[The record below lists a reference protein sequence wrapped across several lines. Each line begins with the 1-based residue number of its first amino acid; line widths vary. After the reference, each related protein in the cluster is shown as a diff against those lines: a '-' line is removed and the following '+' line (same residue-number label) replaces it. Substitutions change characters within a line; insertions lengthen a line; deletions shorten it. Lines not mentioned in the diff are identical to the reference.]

1 MAKKR
6 LTSENPIPNYDTP
19 WESIDPTNGMPYGGD
34 SVEKFLKGELKKKAA
49 VFFFDPKLNI
59 QYGFASEEDKDMW
72 LNGGGDSY
80 VLTQTPFNFSGTMNQ
95 IKINAE
101 GGTNLVFTTTQDKCL
116 LNMTFTS
123 EQKGITDT
131 QWEEV
136 FEDFIVT
143 AYVDR
148 GAQGS
153 FTEIGSATQ
162 VMNGKP
168 YSIDVKKYLMTGS
181 NRVRISVKGAITGT
195 TANLIYNI
203 QVTTMYL
210 QPANFNWYTPYEE
223 GKIDYAIGGF
233 NIGGSINKVM
243 KFHITN
249 EALGYDEIFEDNIGT
264 DLYVNRAYQWSNVP
278 FPSTG
283 TGVYRVEAWL
293 DANGLESDH
302 FVYNIMC
309 VAEVDKDTAQ
319 LVCMNE
325 VSTKIMNGQDNKLFG
340 YAVYNNGTSTAS
352 PTVTLEALGETIVTE
367 TLNDVTTSAKYYY
380 NYALEV
386 ENESLS
392 FNMDMGIALGESV
405 ASQRVVVDNSASFHA
420 ADNAVF
426 YMNAAKRNN
435 SQSNRE
441 LIVNEVDGSSV
452 NVEWTN
458 IGWKADGWTTDDEG
472 RSCLL
477 IPAGSQANIA
487 YQPLGSVGN
496 GKTIELCYKV
506 KNVAD
511 FNENIITIA
520 TNPTSAAFQGI
531 QIKPKRISVHS
542 RDLKDTPSQSYPN
555 KDEELVHVL
564 ITIVKNYKTNYGNLC
579 QIYVN
584 GGKRTSFDFTGTDSF
599 AAAANIILGNNSA
612 DLYVYKMRVYN
623 EGFEWM
629 SAAQNF
635 ANCLPD
641 YESKVFAW
649 DKITAAM
656 NDSYQ
661 VDFDQVF
668 GKYNTMVIE
677 MRPTP
682 LETGGS
688 VVYPIPNLLQP
699 TGGLCNTWINIIDPK
714 PGELDEDFARLFGG
728 ELIADETVEGQGT
741 TAMTYYRWN
750 FRWKLSK
757 AWNKRR
763 ITAKKNVA
771 SSMHSHKMGAT
782 RLYNDM
788 HHACVGQNELNTRVA
803 VFQYPVYG
811 FEKKLIE
818 GTEDQYTYTFIGLYT
833 IGPDKGDKTYFG
845 FDDESV
851 KDTLVHLEGADH
863 TPTGVGMEYPWDE
876 CRFDFKNQC
885 LGGINTDTTVE
896 GAWEVGAAGD
906 FDPEAEGDQASI
918 QTMLNSE
925 FKPAYKVA
933 YDNSTY
939 IEGVTDT
946 LEEINADATAFKNSH
961 SGMEVWTDGTY
972 DLYYYHIKDKV
983 YKPNGVNLLTQ
994 LGISESELSGKT
1006 ITEKNELFKA
1016 KRREN
1021 FRNNMG
1027 QYWHQADA
1035 IFHYAF
1041 CLMIG
1046 ATDNFKKN
1054 TYPYKYYPLSEGGKW
1069 RWRQDD
1075 LDSILDINNQGF
1087 SAKSYS
1093 TLVGDL
1099 TSTGSGS
1106 VFRGDNSVFWTLIR
1120 EAFPNEVADMV
1131 RSILTQMAARGSGNS
1146 SIEKCVNYVRS
1157 LFWDLAQDYFGE
1169 GSYNSDA
1176 EWTYEEAWHLRNL
1189 GDYTNDVHP
1198 LSQSL
1203 GSHYEA
1209 ERDWVELRMVF
1220 LASYYNWGAFSTDS
1234 GDDTSTG
1241 QISFRAAGGKTYDI
1255 TPAIDFN
1262 PTILIGQ
1269 SALTSANGRIMA
1281 GTTAQVTVPDMGNN
1295 DTHIYIQGADYYS
1308 NIGDLAD
1315 VQVSADNPVF
1325 TVSSKKL
1332 RSLKL
1337 GDESA
1342 DNVTSNIRTA
1352 TIGACPSLEHM
1363 DARNLAAL
1371 AGTID
1376 LTQCPRLK
1384 TALFSGTSVANVVI
1398 PMGSKVE
1405 QLSLPDTITTLTL
1418 RGLNSLTWENF
1429 DYGTLAN
1436 LAYLRVEDNAHID
1449 GFEMLRTAY
1458 KNSPNLANIRV
1469 IGFNVTGDATDIDM
1483 IAAFVTAVDE
1493 NGFKIYSGIDEAG
1506 NATTTL
1512 PILDGNLTITTPV
1525 YQDTLDIVNGYY
1537 PNLKIDAPNKYVRF
1551 ADPEVKR
1558 IIVNKWG
1565 DGVGI
1570 TQEQINKITYFER
1583 AFVENSLIESFDEL
1597 ELFNGLVEWTA
1608 VGEFSKC
1615 TSLRSVKMPK
1625 HTTSIPASCFGNC
1638 TSLERVVLGD
1648 GVNKFA
1654 GGAFVNCENLSEIN
1668 INQDIVEEIGNQ
1680 AFSNCKKLPIDVINM
1695 PNLKLISSPVER
1707 QYAFFAT
1714 PIKRIESLGQIT
1726 TVAGFN
1732 SCVELVSV
1740 KLPST
1745 VIHIE
1750 FGCFGGCVNL
1760 TNLEYD
1766 WTKLVITE
1774 KFWSQNI
1781 NVSIEELN
1789 AVNLT
1794 GIAYFQSLKIKHVR
1808 SLGSITELNEICNY
1822 SGGDGTYLESCIL
1835 PNTLEIIRGGALRQ
1849 ADGLKHIVIPESVTN
1864 IEGYAVYGNN
1874 ITYAVLLNPTPCTIS
1889 SNWNFNKHNGKGGM
1903 VNATYPIYVP
1913 DESLEAY
1920 KTATGWTQYA
1930 SRFKPMSEFATDFP
1944 DETID

>member
-19 WESIDPTNGMPYGGD
+19 WQSIDPTNGMPYGGD

-116 LNMTFTS
+116 LTMTFTS

-309 VAEVDKDTAQ
+309 VAAVDKDTAQ

-325 VSTKIMNGQDNKLFG
+325 VSTKVMNGQDNKLFG
-340 YAVYNNGTSTAS
+340 YAVYNRGTSTAS

-405 ASQRVVVDNSASFHA
+405 ASQRVLVDNSASFPA

-435 SQSNRE
+435 AQTNRE
-441 LIVNEVDGSSV
+441 VIVNEVNKSEVS
-452 NVEWTN
+452 VEWKN
-458 IGWKADGWTTDDEG
+458 MGWKADGWTTDDEG

-511 FNENIITIA
+511 FNENLITIA

-531 QIKPKRISVHS
+531 QIKPKKISVHS

-584 GGKRTSFDFTGTDSF
+584 GGKRISFDFTGTDSF

-649 DKITAAM
+649 NKITAAM

-661 VDFDQVF
+661 VEFDQVY

-750 FRWKLSK
+750 LRWKLSK

-845 FDDESV
+845 FDNESV
-851 KDTLVHLEGADH
+851 KDSLMHLEGADH

-876 CRFDFKNQC
+876 CRFDFKSQC

-918 QTMLNSE
+918 QAMLNSE

-939 IEGVTDT
+939 IEGVTES
-946 LEEINADATAFKNSH
+946 LSAINADATTFKNNH

-994 LGISESELSGKT
+994 LGISASELSGKT

-1131 RSILTQMAARGSGNS
+1131 RSIMTQMAARGSGNS

-1189 GDYTNDVHP
+1189 GEYTNDVHP

-1269 SALTSANGRIMA
+1269 SALTSAGGRIMA

-1295 DTHIYIQGADYYS
+1295 DTHVYIQGADYYS
-1308 NIGDLAD
+1308 SIGDLAD

-1325 TVSSKKL
+1325 TISSKKL

-1363 DARNLAAL
+1363 DARNLSAL

-1384 TALFSGTSVANVVI
+1384 TALFGGTSVANVVI

-1405 QLSLPDTITTLTL
+1405 ELSLPDTITTLTL
-1418 RGLNSLTWENF
+1418 RGLNKLTLEKF
-1429 DYGTLAN
+1429 DYGTLTN

-1449 GFEMLRTAY
+1449 GFEMLKVAIS
-1458 KNSPNLANIRV
+1458 N
-1469 IGFNVTGDATDIDM
+1469 
-1483 IAAFVTAVDE
+1483 
-1493 NGFKIYSGIDEAG
+1493 
-1506 NATTTL
+1506 
-1512 PILDGNLTITTPV
+1512 GNLEAVRVLGINAVGTSEDLKV
-1525 YQDTLDIVNGYY
+1525 LETLAESGAKGINADGEVDANLSPIVEGKLLLEGQINGKLYNKVVALYPAINFSVNG
-1537 PNLKIDAPNKYVRF
+1537 NIVF
-1551 ADPEVKR
+1551 AIEFEDPEVER
-1558 IIVNKWG
+1558 ICVENWGSEGFITYEQARAVTKLDGKFSSNKNIKSFKELAHFTNVTSLSGFEFYSSSIEYIDLVNVKTLNG
-1565 DGVGI
+1565 DG
-1570 TQEQINKITYFER
+1570 
-1583 AFVENSLIESFDEL
+1583 
-1597 ELFNGLVEWTA
+1597 FNGS
-1608 VGEFSKC
+1608 FQ
-1615 TSLRSVKMPK
+1615 
-1625 HTTSIPASCFGNC
+1625 NC
-1638 TSLERVVLGD
+1638 TSLISVGDVSNLESIGACVFLGCTSLTGDFVCPKLHTLYVDRTFYNTKITKFEAPNVTELRNANPARRALFENCTLLKEIIMPKCTTMAISPTTGDSNFANGCTSLEVVDMPLVTEFGNYAFNGCEKLTYTINKNTTKIYAAAFYKVKVQTILDFPLLGLLR
-1648 GVNKFA
+1648 A
-1654 GGAFVNCENLSEIN
+1654 GAFSTTNIERIENLGSVSEIN
-1668 INQDIVEEIGNQ
+1668 SDYWDNNGKP
-1680 AFSNCKKLPIDVINM
+1680 FGFCT
-1695 PNLKLISSPVER
+1695 NLTI
-1707 QYAFFAT
+1707 A
-1714 PIKRIESLGQIT
+1714 
-1726 TVAGFN
+1726 
-1732 SCVELVSV
+1732 

-1745 VIHIE
+1745 
-1750 FGCFGGCVNL
+1750 L
-1760 TNLEYD
+1760 TVLGSRAFHND
-1766 WTKLVITE
+1766 TKLHTV
-1774 KFWSQNI
+1774 
-1781 NVSIEELN
+1781 V
-1789 AVNLT
+1789 
-1794 GIAYFQSLKIKHVR
+1794 
-1808 SLGSITELNEICNY
+1808 C
-1822 SGGDGTYLESCIL
+1822 
-1835 PNTLEIIRGGALRQ
+1835 
-1849 ADGLKHIVIPESVTN
+1849 
-1864 IEGYAVYGNN
+1864 YAVVPPEMT
-1874 ITYAVLLNPTPCTIS
+1874 ITSLRDAFDGCSALTS
-1889 SNWNFNKHNGKGGM
+1889 
-1903 VNATYPIYVP
+1903 IYVP
-1913 DESLEAY
+1913 DESVEAY
-1920 KTATGWTQYA
+1920 KTETGWQSHATKI
-1930 SRFKPMSEFATDFP
+1930 KPLSEYV
-1944 DETID
+1944 E

>member
-101 GGTNLVFTTTQDKCL
+101 GGTNLVFTTAQDKCL

-162 VMNGKP
+162 VMNGQS

-181 NRVRISVKGAITGT
+181 NRVRISVRGAITGT

-210 QPANFNWYTPYEE
+210 QAANFNWYTPYVE
-223 GKIDYAIGGF
+223 GFPYILGGY
-233 NIGGSINKVM
+233 NIGGSINKVL
-243 KFHITN
+243 KFRMTN
-249 EALGYDEIFEDNIGT
+249 EALGFDEIYEENIGSAI
-264 DLYVNRAYQWSNVP
+264 YVNTAYQWKHLP
-278 FPSTG
+278 FPSSG
-283 TGVYRVEAWL
+283 TGVYRIEAWL

-302 FVYNIMC
+302 IVYNIMC
-309 VAEVDKDTAQ
+309 VAAADASTAQ

-325 VSTKIMNGQDNKLFG
+325 VLDKVMNGQDNRLFG
-340 YAVYNNGTSTAS
+340 YSVYNGSASTAS
-352 PTVTLEALGETIVTE
+352 PVVTLEALGETIVTE

-386 ENESLS
+386 ESESVA
-392 FNMDMGIALGESV
+392 FNMDMKIELGDSSV
-405 ASQRVVVDNSASFHA
+405 SKTVVVDNSASFPA
-420 ADNAVF
+420 VSDAVF

-458 IGWKADGWTTDDEG
+458 MGWKADGWTTDDEG

-520 TNPTSAAFQGI
+520 TNPTSSTFQGI

-649 DKITAAM
+649 NKITAAM

-661 VDFDQVF
+661 VEFDQVF

-750 FRWKLSK
+750 LRWKLSK

-845 FDDESV
+845 FGDESV

-946 LEEINADATAFKNSH
+946 LEEINADATTFRNNH

-1054 TYPYKYYPLSEGGKW
+1054 TYPYKYYPLSEGGLW

-1146 SIEKCVNYVRS
+1146 SIEKCVNYIRS

-1189 GDYTNDVHP
+1189 GEYTNDVHP

-1241 QISFRAAGGKTYDI
+1241 QISFRAAGGKIYDI

-1269 SALTSANGRIMA
+1269 SALTSAGGRIMA

-1308 NIGDLAD
+1308 SIGDLAD
-1315 VQVSADNPVF
+1315 IQVSADNPVF

-1352 TIGACPSLEHM
+1352 TIGACPSLEYL
-1363 DARNLAAL
+1363 DARNLSAL

-1405 QLSLPDTITTLTL
+1405 ELSLPDTITTLTL
-1418 RGLNSLTWENF
+1418 RGLNSLTLENF

-1436 LAYLRVEDNAHID
+1436 LAYLRVEDNAQID
-1449 GFEMLRTAY
+1449 GFAMLKVAIQNGNLEAVRVLGIDAVGTSEDLKVLETLAESGAKGINADGEVDANLAPIVEGKLLLEGQVNGKLYNKVVALYPAINFSVNGDIVFPIEFEDPEVERICVENWGSDGIITYEQARAVVKIPSGIFSKNPLIKSFNELIYFTAAVEVREY
-1458 KNSPNLANIRV
+1458 AFNECTALEEIDLSNIRILRERVFEDCPSLKKVGSLENLTHLGYFNFSDKPNLEIDVYLPNLKNELEYPGTTFGNSGIKSFRAPLITELTGNSFNNCPNLASVVAPNV
-1469 IGFNVTGDATDIDM
+1469 IKMGSANSDIARDCPNLREF
-1483 IAAFVTAVDE
+1483 IVSE
-1493 NGFKIYSGIDEAG
+1493 
-1506 NATTTL
+1506 
-1512 PILDGNLTITTPV
+1512 NLTNIPNSCFRRDVNLIVEDINYPELTSFGRYAYDKVPV
-1525 YQDTLDIVNGYY
+1525 KKISNLGKLTSLPDGDTEKGNTNYGDISILESVV
-1537 PNLKIDAPNKYVRF
+1537 L
-1551 ADPEVKR
+1551 PE
-1558 IIVNKWG
+1558 
-1565 DGVGI
+1565 GI
-1570 TQEQINKITYFER
+1570 TAIPRQ
-1583 AFVENSLIESFDEL
+1583 SFYYYSAL
-1597 ELFNGLVEWTA
+1597 
-1608 VGEFSKC
+1608 
-1615 TSLRSVKMPK
+1615 K
-1625 HTTSIPASCFGNC
+1625 HVTI
-1638 TSLERVVLGD
+1638 
-1648 GVNKFA
+1648 
-1654 GGAFVNCENLSEIN
+1654 
-1668 INQDIVEEIGNQ
+1668 
-1680 AFSNCKKLPIDVINM
+1680 
-1695 PNLKLISSPVER
+1695 
-1707 QYAFFAT
+1707 
-1714 PIKRIESLGQIT
+1714 
-1726 TVAGFN
+1726 
-1732 SCVELVSV
+1732 
-1740 KLPST
+1740 PST
-1745 VIHIE
+1745 VTSIAE
-1750 FGCFGGCVNL
+1750 QAFGNTTAL
-1760 TNLEYD
+1760 PY
-1766 WTKLVITE
+1766 LVFPQTTPP
-1774 KFWSQNI
+1774 
-1781 NVSIEELN
+1781 SI
-1789 AVNLT
+1789 ASTTFT
-1794 GIAYFQSLKIKHVR
+1794 GTS
-1808 SLGSITELNEICNY
+1808 
-1822 SGGDGTYLESCIL
+1822 
-1835 PNTLEIIRGGALRQ
+1835 
-1849 ADGLKHIVIPESVTN
+1849 
-1864 IEGYAVYGNN
+1864 
-1874 ITYAVLLNPTPCTIS
+1874 
-1889 SNWNFNKHNGKGGM
+1889 
-1903 VNATYPIYVP
+1903 YPIYVP
-1913 DESLEAY
+1913 DASVEAY
-1920 KTATGWTQYA
+1920 KTTSNWSAIAT
-1930 SRFKPMSEFATDFP
+1930 RIKPISDFATDFP
-1944 DETID
+1944 NETID